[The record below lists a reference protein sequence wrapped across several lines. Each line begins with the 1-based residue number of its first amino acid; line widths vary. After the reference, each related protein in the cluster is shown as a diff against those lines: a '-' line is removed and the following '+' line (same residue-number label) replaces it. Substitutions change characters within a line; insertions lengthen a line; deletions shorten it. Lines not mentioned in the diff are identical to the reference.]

1 MFSSMVNDRR
11 RIIKSIIQ
19 LVYFMRG
26 AVQYETM
33 MSMSSFERSMVSE
46 FVEDRLEVE
55 SKKMYPQY

>member
-1 MFSSMVNDRR
+1 
-11 RIIKSIIQ
+11 
-19 LVYFMRG
+19 MRG